1 MIYRIVFIL
10 TFFTVLFGC
19 SDSKQDKR
27 LSHIADIV
35 SESPEEALSFL
46 DSIEYN
52 SLSYANQQLFDLLR
66 IKAEDKAYIKHT
78 SDSIILRVINYYATH
93 DKDKYYTEALY
104 YGGRI
109 YRDMGDSPTALKYFH
124 LALDNFAEREED
136 NNLKARI
143 LSQTGRLLTGIS
155 LYDEAIP
162 YIEESIKICEINKDT
177 VNLVY
182 ELQLLGGTYLRA
194 KKYRLAEHYF
204 NKAIEMS
211 SSLPVSF
218 NAKSRMYLADVKYQT
233 GQLDSAL
240 ALIRNT
246 PDLVK
251 PIARNSALA
260 AASEIY
266 LENEL
271 LDSAYMY
278 AHELLNSPDST
289 NKRTAYQV
297 MTSPKFKKFIPL
309 DTLYQ
314 YISEYRE
321 LLENYHDDNKIQ
333 LAINQQNFYN
343 YQQYVIKQK
352 ETEAYNTT
360 LLKWIFGISSLCLIL
375 GMAVL
380 YYKNK
385 VNKTLVELHLA
396 LENIDIL
403 KENISEVNQNLT
415 TTEYIHKPELVNNVQ
430 ESLTTYDSKDTSF
443 LTTKSERELRDK
455 LRNEL
460 LSLYNS
466 NKAIKLN
473 KDILESEAY
482 KKLQELI
489 KQKQILS
496 YEDPLWDELEYVVI
510 KSSPKFKDN
519 LQLLT
524 QSRLTTIDLHTALL
538 IKCHILPSQMAILL
552 SKSKGAIVS
561 RRETLC
567 FKIFGEKLGTKVID
581 GIIRLL

>member
-1 MIYRIVFIL
+1 MMYRIAIIL
-10 TFFTVLFGC
+10 FSLLLFFSC
-19 SDSKQDKR
+19 SDNKIDER
-27 LSHIADIV
+27 LVHINEIIP
-35 SESPEEALSFL
+35 ESPEEALSHL
-46 DSIEYN
+46 DSINYKD
-52 SLSYANQQLFDLLR
+52 LSEANQYFYDLVK

-78 SDSIILRVINYYATH
+78 SDSIILRVISYYATH
-93 DKDKYYTEALY
+93 DKDKLYTEALY

-109 YRDMGDSPTALKYFH
+109 YRDMGDSPNALKYFH
-124 LALDNFAEREED
+124 LALDNLTERKAD

-162 YIEESIKICEINKDT
+162 YIEESIKICELNKDT
-177 VNLVY
+177 VNIVY

-204 NKAIEMS
+204 NNAIEMS
-211 SSLPVSF
+211 SNLPVSF
-218 NAKSRMYLADVKYQT
+218 NAKAKMYLADVKYQT

-240 ALIRNT
+240 VLIRNT

-271 LDSAYMY
+271 LDSAYIY
-278 AHELLNSPDST
+278 AHELLNSSDST

-297 MTSPKFKKFIPL
+297 MTSPKLKKLIPL

-321 LLENYHDDNKIQ
+321 LLENYHDDNKTQ

-352 ETEAYNTT
+352 EAEAYNST

-375 GMAVL
+375 GMAVF

-396 LENIDIL
+396 LESIDIL
-403 KENISEVNQNLT
+403 NENISQTNINST
-415 TTEYIHKPELVNNVQ
+415 TTEGNIPESVNDAP
-430 ESLTTYDSKDTSF
+430 ESTIKDDSEDTSF
-443 LTTKSERELRDK
+443 LTTKSEKELRDK
-455 LRNEL
+455 LRNKL

-466 NKAIKLN
+466 NKAAKLSE
-473 KDILESEAY
+473 DVIESEAY

-496 YEDPLWDELEYVVI
+496 YEDPFWDELEYVVI
-510 KSSPKFKDN
+510 KSSPQFKEN
-519 LQLLT
+519 LKLLT

-538 IKCHILPSQMAILL
+538 IKCHILPSQMAVLL

-561 RRETLC
+561 RRESLC
-567 FKIFGEKLGTKVID
+567 VKIFGEQKGTKVID

>member
-1 MIYRIVFIL
+1 MMYRIAIIL
-10 TFFTVLFGC
+10 FSLLLFFSC
-19 SDSKQDKR
+19 SDNKIDER
-27 LSHIADIV
+27 LVHLNEIIP
-35 SESPEEALSFL
+35 ESPEEALSHL
-46 DSIEYN
+46 DSINYKD
-52 SLSYANQQLFDLLR
+52 LSEANQYFYDLVK
-66 IKAEDKAYIKHT
+66 IKAEDKAYIKHS
-78 SDSIILRVINYYATH
+78 SDSIILRVISYYATH
-93 DKDKYYTEALY
+93 DKDKLYTEALY

-109 YRDMGDSPTALKYFH
+109 YRDMGDSPNALKYFH
-124 LALDNFAEREED
+124 LALDNLTEREAD
-136 NNLKARI
+136 NNLKARV

-155 LYDEAIP
+155 LFDEAIP
-162 YIEESIKICEINKDT
+162 YIEESLKICELNKDT
-177 VNLVY
+177 VNIVY

-204 NKAIEMS
+204 NNAIEMS
-211 SSLPVSF
+211 SNLPVSF
-218 NAKSRMYLADVKYQT
+218 NAKAKMYLADVKYQT

-240 ALIRNT
+240 VLIRNT

-271 LDSAYMY
+271 LDSAYIY
-278 AHELLNSPDST
+278 AHKLLNSSDST

-297 MTSPKFKKFIPL
+297 MTSPKLKNLIPL

-352 ETEAYNTT
+352 EAEAYNST

-375 GMAVL
+375 GMAVF

-396 LENIDIL
+396 LESIDIL
-403 KENISEVNQNLT
+403 NENISQTNINST
-415 TTEYIHKPELVNNVQ
+415 TTEENIPESVNDAP
-430 ESLTTYDSKDTSF
+430 ESTIKDDSEDTSF
-443 LTTKSERELRDK
+443 LTTKSEKELRDK
-455 LRNEL
+455 LRNKL

-466 NKAIKLN
+466 NKAAKLS
-473 KDILESEAY
+473 DDVIESEAY

-489 KQKQILS
+489 KQKQIIS
-496 YEDPLWDELEYVVI
+496 YEDPFWDELEYVVI
-510 KSSPKFKDN
+510 KSSPQFKEN
-519 LQLLT
+519 LKLLT

-538 IKCHILPSQMAILL
+538 IKCHILPSQMAVLL

-561 RRETLC
+561 RRESLC
-567 FKIFGEKLGTKVID
+567 VKIFGEQKGTKVID

>member
-1 MIYRIVFIL
+1 MMYRIAIIL
-10 TFFTVLFGC
+10 FSLLLFFSC
-19 SDSKQDKR
+19 SDNKIDER
-27 LSHIADIV
+27 LVHINEIIP
-35 SESPEEALSFL
+35 ESPEEALSHL
-46 DSIEYN
+46 DSINYKD
-52 SLSYANQQLFDLLR
+52 LSEANQYFYDLVK

-78 SDSIILRVINYYATH
+78 SDSIILRVISYYATH
-93 DKDKYYTEALY
+93 DKDKLYTEALY

-109 YRDMGDSPTALKYFH
+109 YRDMGDSPNALKYFH
-124 LALDNFAEREED
+124 LALDNLTEREAD

-162 YIEESIKICEINKDT
+162 YIEESIKICELNKDT
-177 VNLVY
+177 VNIVY

-204 NKAIEMS
+204 NNAIEMS
-211 SSLPVSF
+211 SNSPVSF
-218 NAKSRMYLADVKYQT
+218 NAKAKMYLADVKYQT

-240 ALIRNT
+240 VLIRNT

-271 LDSAYMY
+271 LDSAYIY
-278 AHELLNSPDST
+278 AHELLNSSDST

-297 MTSPKFKKFIPL
+297 MTSPKLKKLIPL

-352 ETEAYNTT
+352 EAEAYNST

-375 GMAVL
+375 GMAVF

-396 LENIDIL
+396 LESIDIL
-403 KENISEVNQNLT
+403 NENIYQTNINST
-415 TTEYIHKPELVNNVQ
+415 TTEGNIPESVNDAP
-430 ESLTTYDSKDTSF
+430 ESTIKDDSEDTSF
-443 LTTKSERELRDK
+443 LTTKSEKELRDK
-455 LRNEL
+455 LRNKL

-466 NKAIKLN
+466 NKAAKLSE
-473 KDILESEAY
+473 DVIESEAY

-496 YEDPLWDELEYVVI
+496 YEDPFWDELEYVVI
-510 KSSPKFKDN
+510 KSSPQFKEN
-519 LQLLT
+519 LKLLT

-538 IKCHILPSQMAILL
+538 IKCHILPSQMAVLL

-561 RRETLC
+561 RRESLC
-567 FKIFGEKLGTKVID
+567 VKIFGEQKGTKVID

>member
-1 MIYRIVFIL
+1 MQRISIIL
-10 TFFTVLFGC
+10 TSLLLFFSC
-19 SDSKQDKR
+19 SRNKLDER
-27 LSHIADIV
+27 LVHINEIV
-35 SESPEEALSFL
+35 SESPTEALSHL
-46 DSIEYN
+46 DSISYKD
-52 SLSYANQQLFDLLR
+52 LSEANQYFYDLLT
-66 IKAEDKAYIKHT
+66 IKAEDKAYITHT
-78 SDSIILRVINYYATH
+78 SDSIILRVISYYATH
-93 DKDKYYTEALY
+93 DKDKFYPEALY

-124 LALDNFAEREED
+124 LALDNLSEKKEN
-136 NNLKARI
+136 NNLRARI

-162 YIEESIKICEINKDT
+162 HIEKSIKICELNKDT
-177 VNLVY
+177 ANLVY

-204 NKAIEMS
+204 NKAMEMS
-211 SSLPVSF
+211 SNLPVSF
-218 NAKSRMYLADVKYQT
+218 KAKSKMYLADVKYQV

-240 ALIRNT
+240 ILIRNT

-260 AASEIY
+260 IASEIY
-266 LENEL
+266 LEKEL

-278 AHELLNSPDST
+278 AHELLNSSDST

-297 MTSPKFKKFIPL
+297 MTSPKLKKLIPL

-314 YISEYRE
+314 YISEYRD
-321 LLENYHDDNKIQ
+321 LLENYHDGNKIQ

-343 YQQYVIKQK
+343 YQQYVNKQK
-352 ETEAYNTT
+352 EAEASNST
-360 LLKWIFGISSLCLIL
+360 LLKWIFGTSSLCLIL
-375 GMAVL
+375 GIAVL

-396 LENIDIL
+396 LESIDIL
-403 KENISEVNQNLT
+403 NENISQTNINST
-415 TTEYIHKPELVNNVQ
+415 TTEVNILESVNDTPE
-430 ESLTTYDSKDTSF
+430 STIKDDSEDTSF

-455 LRNEL
+455 LRNKL

-466 NKAIKLN
+466 NKTAMISE
-473 KDILESEAY
+473 DIIESEAY
-482 KKLQELI
+482 KKLQKLI

-496 YEDPLWDELEYVVI
+496 YEDPFWDELEYVVI
-510 KSSPKFKDN
+510 KSSPQFKEN
-519 LQLLT
+519 LKLLT

-538 IKCHILPSQMAILL
+538 IKCHILPSQMAVLL

-561 RRETLC
+561 RRESLC
-567 FKIFGEKLGTKVID
+567 VKIFGEQKGTKVID

>member
-1 MIYRIVFIL
+1 MYRIAIIL
-10 TFFTVLFGC
+10 FSLLLFFSC
-19 SDSKQDKR
+19 SDNKIDER
-27 LSHIADIV
+27 LVHINEIIP
-35 SESPEEALSFL
+35 ESPEEALSHL
-46 DSIEYN
+46 DSINYKD
-52 SLSYANQQLFDLLR
+52 LSEANQYFYDLVK

-78 SDSIILRVINYYATH
+78 SDSIILRVISYYATH
-93 DKDKYYTEALY
+93 DKDKLYTEALY

-109 YRDMGDSPTALKYFH
+109 YRDMGDSPNALKYFH
-124 LALDNFAEREED
+124 LALDNLTEREAD

-143 LSQTGRLLTGIS
+143 LSQTGRFLTGIS

-162 YIEESIKICEINKDT
+162 YIEESIKICELNKDT
-177 VNLVY
+177 VNIVY

-204 NKAIEMS
+204 NNAIEMS
-211 SSLPVSF
+211 SNLPVSF
-218 NAKSRMYLADVKYQT
+218 NAKAKMYLADVKYQT

-240 ALIRNT
+240 VLIRNT

-271 LDSAYMY
+271 LDSAYIY
-278 AHELLNSPDST
+278 AHELLNSSDST

-297 MTSPKFKKFIPL
+297 MTSPKLKKLIPL

-352 ETEAYNTT
+352 EAEAYNST

-375 GMAVL
+375 GMAVF

-396 LENIDIL
+396 LESIDIL
-403 KENISEVNQNLT
+403 NENIYQTNINST
-415 TTEYIHKPELVNNVQ
+415 TTEGNIPESVNDAP
-430 ESLTTYDSKDTSF
+430 ESTIKDDSEDTSF
-443 LTTKSERELRDK
+443 LTTKSEKELRDK
-455 LRNEL
+455 LRNKL

-466 NKAIKLN
+466 NKAAKLSE
-473 KDILESEAY
+473 DVIESEAY

-496 YEDPLWDELEYVVI
+496 YEDPFWDELEYVVI
-510 KSSPKFKDN
+510 KSSPQFKEN
-519 LQLLT
+519 LKLLT

-538 IKCHILPSQMAILL
+538 IKCHILPSQMAVLL

-561 RRETLC
+561 RRESLC
-567 FKIFGEKLGTKVID
+567 VKIFGEQKGTKVID

>member
-1 MIYRIVFIL
+1 MMQRISIIL
-10 TFFTVLFGC
+10 TSLLLFFSC
-19 SDSKQDKR
+19 SRNKLDER
-27 LSHIADIV
+27 LVHINEIV
-35 SESPEEALSFL
+35 SESPTEALSHL
-46 DSIEYN
+46 DSISYKD
-52 SLSYANQQLFDLLR
+52 LSEANQYFYDLVK

-78 SDSIILRVINYYATH
+78 SDSIILRVISYYATH
-93 DKDKYYTEALY
+93 DKDKLYTEALY

-109 YRDMGDSPTALKYFH
+109 YRDMGDSPNALKYFH
-124 LALDNFAEREED
+124 LALDNLTEREAD

-162 YIEESIKICEINKDT
+162 YIEESIKICELNKDT
-177 VNLVY
+177 VNIVY

-204 NKAIEMS
+204 NNAIEMS
-211 SSLPVSF
+211 SNLPVSF
-218 NAKSRMYLADVKYQT
+218 NAKAKMYLADVKYQT

-240 ALIRNT
+240 VLIRNT

-271 LDSAYMY
+271 LDSAYIY
-278 AHELLNSPDST
+278 AHELLNSSDST

-297 MTSPKFKKFIPL
+297 MTSPKLKKLIPL

-352 ETEAYNTT
+352 EAEAYNST

-375 GMAVL
+375 GMAVF

-396 LENIDIL
+396 LESIDIL
-403 KENISEVNQNLT
+403 NENIYQTNINST
-415 TTEYIHKPELVNNVQ
+415 TTEGNIPESVNDAP
-430 ESLTTYDSKDTSF
+430 ESTIKDDSEDTSF
-443 LTTKSERELRDK
+443 LTTKSEKELRDK
-455 LRNEL
+455 LRNKL

-466 NKAIKLN
+466 NKAAKLSE
-473 KDILESEAY
+473 DVIESEAY

-496 YEDPLWDELEYVVI
+496 YEDPFWDELEYVVI
-510 KSSPKFKDN
+510 KSSPQFKEN
-519 LQLLT
+519 LKLLT

-538 IKCHILPSQMAILL
+538 IKCHILPSQMAVLL

-561 RRETLC
+561 RRESLC
-567 FKIFGEKLGTKVID
+567 VKIFGEQKGTKVID

>member
-1 MIYRIVFIL
+1 MMYRIAIIL
-10 TFFTVLFGC
+10 FSLLLFFSC
-19 SDSKQDKR
+19 SDNKIDER
-27 LSHIADIV
+27 LVHLNEIIP
-35 SESPEEALSFL
+35 ESPEEALSHL
-46 DSIEYN
+46 DSINYKD
-52 SLSYANQQLFDLLR
+52 LSEANQYFYDLVK
-66 IKAEDKAYIKHT
+66 IKAEDKAYIKHS
-78 SDSIILRVINYYATH
+78 SDSIILRVISYYATH
-93 DKDKYYTEALY
+93 DKDKLYTEALY

-109 YRDMGDSPTALKYFH
+109 YRDMGDSPNALRYFH
-124 LALDNFAEREED
+124 LALDNLTEREAD
-136 NNLKARI
+136 NNLKARV

-155 LYDEAIP
+155 LFDEAIP
-162 YIEESIKICEINKDT
+162 YIEESLKICELNKDT
-177 VNLVY
+177 VNIVY

-204 NKAIEMS
+204 NNAIEMS
-211 SSLPVSF
+211 SNLPVSF
-218 NAKSRMYLADVKYQT
+218 NAKAKMYLADVKYQT

-240 ALIRNT
+240 VLIRNT

-271 LDSAYMY
+271 LDSAYIY
-278 AHELLNSPDST
+278 ARELLNSSDST

-297 MTSPKFKKFIPL
+297 MTSPKLKKLIPL

-352 ETEAYNTT
+352 EAEAYNAS

-375 GMAVL
+375 GMAVF

-396 LENIDIL
+396 LESIDIL
-403 KENISEVNQNLT
+403 NENISQTNINST
-415 TTEYIHKPELVNNVQ
+415 TTEGNIPESVNDAP
-430 ESLTTYDSKDTSF
+430 ESTIKDDSEDTSF
-443 LTTKSERELRDK
+443 LTTKSEKELRDK
-455 LRNEL
+455 LRNKL

-466 NKAIKLN
+466 NKAAKLSE
-473 KDILESEAY
+473 DIIESEAY

-496 YEDPLWDELEYVVI
+496 YEDPFWDELEYVVI
-510 KSSPKFKDN
+510 KSSPQFKEN
-519 LQLLT
+519 LKLLT

-538 IKCHILPSQMAILL
+538 IKCHILPSQMAVLL
-552 SKSKGAIVS
+552 SRSKGAIVS
-561 RRETLC
+561 RRESLC
-567 FKIFGEKLGTKVID
+567 VKIFGEQKGTKVID

>member
-1 MIYRIVFIL
+1 MMYRIAIIL
-10 TFFTVLFGC
+10 FSLLLFFSC
-19 SDSKQDKR
+19 SDNKIDER
-27 LSHIADIV
+27 LVHINEIIP
-35 SESPEEALSFL
+35 ESPEEALSHL
-46 DSIEYN
+46 DSINYKD
-52 SLSYANQQLFDLLR
+52 LSEANQYFYDLVK

-78 SDSIILRVINYYATH
+78 SDSIILRVISYYATH
-93 DKDKYYTEALY
+93 DKDKLYTEALY

-109 YRDMGDSPTALKYFH
+109 YRDMGDSPNALKYFH
-124 LALDNFAEREED
+124 LALDNLTERKAD

-162 YIEESIKICEINKDT
+162 YIEESIKICELNKDT
-177 VNLVY
+177 VNIVY

-204 NKAIEMS
+204 NNAIEMS
-211 SSLPVSF
+211 SNLPVSF
-218 NAKSRMYLADVKYQT
+218 NAKAKMYLADVKYQT

-240 ALIRNT
+240 VLIRNT

-271 LDSAYMY
+271 LDSAYIY
-278 AHELLNSPDST
+278 AHELLNSSDST

-297 MTSPKFKKFIPL
+297 MTSPKLKKLIPL

-352 ETEAYNTT
+352 EAEAYNST

-375 GMAVL
+375 GMAVF

-396 LENIDIL
+396 LESIDIL
-403 KENISEVNQNLT
+403 NENISQTNINST
-415 TTEYIHKPELVNNVQ
+415 TTEGNIPESVNDAP
-430 ESLTTYDSKDTSF
+430 ESTIKDDSEDTSF
-443 LTTKSERELRDK
+443 LTTKSEKELRDK
-455 LRNEL
+455 LRNKL

-466 NKAIKLN
+466 NKAAKLSE
-473 KDILESEAY
+473 DVIESEAY

-496 YEDPLWDELEYVVI
+496 YEDPFWDELEYVVI
-510 KSSPKFKDN
+510 KSSPQFKEN
-519 LQLLT
+519 LKLLT

-538 IKCHILPSQMAILL
+538 IKCHILPSQMAVLL

-561 RRETLC
+561 RRESLC
-567 FKIFGEKLGTKVID
+567 VKIFGEQKGTKVID

>member
-1 MIYRIVFIL
+1 MMYRIAIIL
-10 TFFTVLFGC
+10 FSLLLFFSC
-19 SDSKQDKR
+19 SDNKIDER
-27 LSHIADIV
+27 LVHINEIIP
-35 SESPEEALSFL
+35 ESPEEALSHL
-46 DSIEYN
+46 DSINYKD
-52 SLSYANQQLFDLLR
+52 LSEANQYFYDLVK

-78 SDSIILRVINYYATH
+78 SDSIILRVISYYATH
-93 DKDKYYTEALY
+93 DKDKLYTEALY

-109 YRDMGDSPTALKYFH
+109 YRDMGDSPNALKYFH
-124 LALDNFAEREED
+124 LALDNLTEREAD

-143 LSQTGRLLTGIS
+143 LSQTGRFLTGIS

-162 YIEESIKICEINKDT
+162 YIEESIKICELNKDT
-177 VNLVY
+177 VNIVY

-204 NKAIEMS
+204 NNAIEMS
-211 SSLPVSF
+211 SNLPVSF
-218 NAKSRMYLADVKYQT
+218 NAKAKMYLADVKYQT

-240 ALIRNT
+240 VLIRNT

-271 LDSAYMY
+271 LDSAYIY
-278 AHELLNSPDST
+278 AHELLNSSDST

-297 MTSPKFKKFIPL
+297 MTSPKLKKLIPL

-352 ETEAYNTT
+352 EAEAYNST

-375 GMAVL
+375 GMAVF

-396 LENIDIL
+396 LESIDIL
-403 KENISEVNQNLT
+403 NENIYQTNINST
-415 TTEYIHKPELVNNVQ
+415 TTEGNIPESVNDAP
-430 ESLTTYDSKDTSF
+430 ESTIKDDSEDTSF
-443 LTTKSERELRDK
+443 LTTKSEKELRDK
-455 LRNEL
+455 LRNKL

-466 NKAIKLN
+466 NKAAKLSE
-473 KDILESEAY
+473 DVIESEAY

-496 YEDPLWDELEYVVI
+496 YEDPFWDELEYVVI
-510 KSSPKFKDN
+510 KSSPQFKEN
-519 LQLLT
+519 LKLLT

-538 IKCHILPSQMAILL
+538 IKCHILPSQMAVLL

-561 RRETLC
+561 RRESLC
-567 FKIFGEKLGTKVID
+567 VKIFGEQKGTKVID

>member
-1 MIYRIVFIL
+1 MQRISIIL
-10 TFFTVLFGC
+10 TSLLLFFSC
-19 SDSKQDKR
+19 SRNKLDER
-27 LSHIADIV
+27 LVHINEIV
-35 SESPEEALSFL
+35 SESPTEALSHL
-46 DSIEYN
+46 DSISYKD
-52 SLSYANQQLFDLLR
+52 LSEANQYFYDLLT
-66 IKAEDKAYIKHT
+66 IKAEDKAYITHT
-78 SDSIILRVINYYATH
+78 SDSIILRVISYYATH
-93 DKDKYYTEALY
+93 DKDKFYPEALY

-124 LALDNFAEREED
+124 LALDNLSEKKEN
-136 NNLKARI
+136 NNLRARI

-162 YIEESIKICEINKDT
+162 HIEKSIKICELNKDT
-177 VNLVY
+177 ANLVY

-204 NKAIEMS
+204 NKAMEMS
-211 SSLPVSF
+211 SNLPVSF
-218 NAKSRMYLADVKYQT
+218 KAKSKMYLADVKYQV

-240 ALIRNT
+240 ILIRNT

-260 AASEIY
+260 IASEIY
-266 LENEL
+266 LEKEL

-278 AHELLNSPDST
+278 AHELLNSSDST

-297 MTSPKFKKFIPL
+297 MTSPKLKKLIPL

-314 YISEYRE
+314 YISEYRD
-321 LLENYHDDNKIQ
+321 LLENYHDGNKIQ

-343 YQQYVIKQK
+343 YQQYVNKQK
-352 ETEAYNTT
+352 EAEASNST
-360 LLKWIFGISSLCLIL
+360 LLKWIFGTSSLCLIL
-375 GMAVL
+375 GIAVL

-396 LENIDIL
+396 LESIDIL
-403 KENISEVNQNLT
+403 NENISQTNINST
-415 TTEYIHKPELVNNVQ
+415 TTEVNILESVNDTPE
-430 ESLTTYDSKDTSF
+430 STIKDDSEDTSF
-443 LTTKSERELRDK
+443 LTTKSEKELRDK
-455 LRNEL
+455 LRNKL

-466 NKAIKLN
+466 NKTAMISE
-473 KDILESEAY
+473 DIIESEAY
-482 KKLQELI
+482 KKLQKLI

-496 YEDPLWDELEYVVI
+496 YEDPFWDELEYVVI
-510 KSSPKFKDN
+510 KSSPQFKEN
-519 LQLLT
+519 LKLLT

-538 IKCHILPSQMAILL
+538 IKCHILPSQMAVLL

-561 RRETLC
+561 RRESLC
-567 FKIFGEKLGTKVID
+567 VKIFGEQKGTKVID

>member
-1 MIYRIVFIL
+1 MMYRIAIIL
-10 TFFTVLFGC
+10 FSLLLFFSC
-19 SDSKQDKR
+19 SDNKIDER
-27 LSHIADIV
+27 LVHINEIIP
-35 SESPEEALSFL
+35 ESPEEALSHL
-46 DSIEYN
+46 DSINYKD
-52 SLSYANQQLFDLLR
+52 LSEANQYFYDLVK

-78 SDSIILRVINYYATH
+78 SDSIILRVISYYATH
-93 DKDKYYTEALY
+93 DKDKLYTEALY

-109 YRDMGDSPTALKYFH
+109 YRDMGDSPNALKYFH
-124 LALDNFAEREED
+124 LALDNLTEREAD

-162 YIEESIKICEINKDT
+162 YIEESIKICELNKDT
-177 VNLVY
+177 VNIVY

-204 NKAIEMS
+204 NNAIEMS
-211 SSLPVSF
+211 SNLPVSF
-218 NAKSRMYLADVKYQT
+218 NAKAKMYLADVKYQT

-240 ALIRNT
+240 VLIRNT

-271 LDSAYMY
+271 LDSAYIY
-278 AHELLNSPDST
+278 AHELLNSSDST

-297 MTSPKFKKFIPL
+297 MTSPKLKKLIPL

-352 ETEAYNTT
+352 EAEAYNST

-375 GMAVL
+375 GMAVF

-385 VNKTLVELHLA
+385 VNKTLVEIHLA
-396 LENIDIL
+396 LESIDIL
-403 KENISEVNQNLT
+403 NENIYQTNINST
-415 TTEYIHKPELVNNVQ
+415 TTEGNIPESVNDAP
-430 ESLTTYDSKDTSF
+430 ESTIKDDSEDTSF
-443 LTTKSERELRDK
+443 LTTKSEKELRDK
-455 LRNEL
+455 LRNKL

-466 NKAIKLN
+466 NKAAKLSE
-473 KDILESEAY
+473 DVIESEAY

-496 YEDPLWDELEYVVI
+496 YEDPFWDELEYVVI
-510 KSSPKFKDN
+510 KSSPQFKEN
-519 LQLLT
+519 LKLLT

-538 IKCHILPSQMAILL
+538 IKCHILPSQMAVLL

-561 RRETLC
+561 RRESLC
-567 FKIFGEKLGTKVID
+567 VKIFGEQKGTKVID

>member
-1 MIYRIVFIL
+1 MYRIAIIL
-10 TFFTVLFGC
+10 FSLLLFFSC
-19 SDSKQDKR
+19 SDNKIDER
-27 LSHIADIV
+27 LVHLNEIIP
-35 SESPEEALSFL
+35 ESPTEALLHL
-46 DSIEYN
+46 DSVNYQG
-52 SLSYANQQLFDLLR
+52 LSVANKYFYDLVR
-66 IKAEDKAYIKHT
+66 IKAEDKAYINHT
-78 SDSIILRVINYYATH
+78 SDSIILRVISYYATH
-93 DKDKYYTEALY
+93 DKDKFYPEALY

-124 LALDNFAEREED
+124 LALDNLPEKKEN
-136 NNLKARI
+136 NNLRARI

-162 YIEESIKICEINKDT
+162 YIEKSLKICELNRDT
-177 VNLVY
+177 VNIVY

-211 SSLPVSF
+211 SNLPISF
-218 NAKSRMYLADVKYQT
+218 KAKSKMYLADVKYQV

-240 ALIRNT
+240 TLIRNT

-260 AASEIY
+260 TASEIY
-266 LENEL
+266 LEKEL

-278 AHELLNSPDST
+278 AHELLNSQDPTHKES
-289 NKRTAYQV
+289 AYQILI
-297 MTSPKFKKFIPL
+297 SPKLQNFIPL

-314 YISEYRE
+314 YISDYRE
-321 LLENYHDDNKIQ
+321 LLENYYDQNNIQ

-352 ETEAYNTT
+352 EDEDYKDT
-360 LLKWIFGISSLCLIL
+360 LLKWIFGVSSLCLIL
-375 GMAVL
+375 GFAVF

-396 LENIDIL
+396 LESIDIL
-403 KENISEVNQNLT
+403 NENISQTNINSTTPEGNIPESVNDA
-415 TTEYIHKPELVNNVQ
+415 PE
-430 ESLTTYDSKDTSF
+430 STIKDDSEDTSF
-443 LTTKSERELRDK
+443 LTTKSEKELRDK
-455 LRNEL
+455 LRNKL
-460 LSLYNS
+460 LSLYSS
-466 NKAIKLN
+466 NKAAKLSE
-473 KDILESEAY
+473 DIIESEAY

-496 YEDPLWDELEYVVI
+496 YEDPFWDELEYVVI
-510 KSSPKFKDN
+510 KSSPQFKEN
-519 LQLLT
+519 LKLLT

-538 IKCHILPSQMAILL
+538 IKCHILPSQMAVLL
-552 SKSKGAIVS
+552 SRSKGAIVS
-561 RRETLC
+561 RRESLC
-567 FKIFGEKLGTKVID
+567 VKIFGEQKGTKVID

>member
-10 TFFTVLFGC
+10 TLFSVLFGC

-35 SESPEEALSFL
+35 SESPKEALSFL
-46 DSIEYN
+46 NSIEYS
-52 SLSYANQQLFDLLR
+52 SLSYANQQLYDLLR

-93 DKDKYYTEALY
+93 DKDKLYTEALY
-104 YGGRI
+104 YGGRT
-109 YRDMGDSPTALKYFH
+109 YRDIGDSPNALKYFH
-124 LALDNFAEREED
+124 LALDNLTEREED

-162 YIEESIKICEINKDT
+162 YIEESIKICELNKDT
-177 VNLVY
+177 VNIVY

-246 PDLVK
+246 SDLVK

-260 AASEIY
+260 TASEIY

-415 TTEYIHKPELVNNVQ
+415 TTEYIVNNVQ

>member
-1 MIYRIVFIL
+1 MMYRIATIIFSL
-10 TFFTVLFGC
+10 LLFFSC
-19 SDSKQDKR
+19 SDNKIDER
-27 LSHIADIV
+27 LVHINEIIP
-35 SESPEEALSFL
+35 ESAEEALSHL
-46 DSIEYN
+46 DSINYKD
-52 SLSYANQQLFDLLR
+52 LSETNQYFYDLVK
-66 IKAEDKAYIKHT
+66 IKAEDKAYIKHS
-78 SDSIILRVINYYATH
+78 SDSIILRVISYYATH
-93 DKDKYYTEALY
+93 DKDKLYTEALY

-109 YRDMGDSPTALKYFH
+109 YRDIGDSPNALKYFH
-124 LALDNFAEREED
+124 LALDNLTEREAD

-162 YIEESIKICEINKDT
+162 YIEESIKICELNKDT
-177 VNLVY
+177 VNIVY

-204 NKAIEMS
+204 NDAIEMS
-211 SSLPVSF
+211 SNLPVSF
-218 NAKSRMYLADVKYQT
+218 NAKAKMYLADVKYQI

-240 ALIRNT
+240 VLIRNT

-271 LDSAYMY
+271 LDSAYIY
-278 AHELLNSPDST
+278 AHELLNSSDST

-297 MTSPKFKKFIPL
+297 MTSPKLRKFISL

-321 LLENYHDDNKIQ
+321 LLENYHDDNQIQ
-333 LAINQQNFYN
+333 LAINQQNLYN

-352 ETEAYNTT
+352 EAEAYNST

-375 GMAVL
+375 GITVF

-396 LENIDIL
+396 LESIDTIN
-403 KENISEVNQNLT
+403 KNISQTNITSTTIEGKISESVNDA
-415 TTEYIHKPELVNNVQ
+415 PE
-430 ESLTTYDSKDTSF
+430 STIKDDSEDTSF
-443 LTTKSERELRDK
+443 LTNKSEKELRDK
-455 LRNEL
+455 LRNKL

-466 NKAIKLN
+466 NKAAKLSE
-473 KDILESEAY
+473 DIIESEAY

-496 YEDPLWDELEYVVI
+496 YEDSFWDELEYVVI
-510 KSSPKFKDN
+510 KSSPQLKEN
-519 LQLLT
+519 LKLLT

-538 IKCHILPSQMAILL
+538 IKCHILPSQMAVLL

-561 RRETLC
+561 RRESLC
-567 FKIFGEKLGTKVID
+567 VKIFGEQKGTKVID

>member
-1 MIYRIVFIL
+1 MMYRIAIIL
-10 TFFTVLFGC
+10 FSLLLFFSC
-19 SDSKQDKR
+19 SDNKIDER
-27 LSHIADIV
+27 LVHINEIIP
-35 SESPEEALSFL
+35 ESPEEALSHL
-46 DSIEYN
+46 DSINYKD
-52 SLSYANQQLFDLLR
+52 LSEANQYFYDLVK

-78 SDSIILRVINYYATH
+78 SDSIILRVISYYATH
-93 DKDKYYTEALY
+93 DKDKLYTEALY

-109 YRDMGDSPTALKYFH
+109 YRDMGDSPNALKYFH
-124 LALDNFAEREED
+124 LALDNLTEREAD

-162 YIEESIKICEINKDT
+162 YIEESIKICELNKDT
-177 VNLVY
+177 VNIVY
-182 ELQLLGGTYLRA
+182 ELQLLGGTYFRA

-204 NKAIEMS
+204 NNAIEMS
-211 SSLPVSF
+211 SNLPVSF
-218 NAKSRMYLADVKYQT
+218 NAKAKMYLADVKYQT

-240 ALIRNT
+240 VLIRNT

-271 LDSAYMY
+271 LDSAYIY
-278 AHELLNSPDST
+278 AHELLNSSDST

-297 MTSPKFKKFIPL
+297 MTSPKLKKLIPL

-352 ETEAYNTT
+352 EAEAYNST

-375 GMAVL
+375 GMAVF

-396 LENIDIL
+396 LESIDIL
-403 KENISEVNQNLT
+403 NENIYQTNINST
-415 TTEYIHKPELVNNVQ
+415 TTEGNIPESVNDAP
-430 ESLTTYDSKDTSF
+430 ESTIKDDSEDTSF
-443 LTTKSERELRDK
+443 LTTKSEKELRDK
-455 LRNEL
+455 LRNKL

-466 NKAIKLN
+466 NKAAKLSE
-473 KDILESEAY
+473 DVIESEAY

-496 YEDPLWDELEYVVI
+496 YEDPFWDELEYVVI
-510 KSSPKFKDN
+510 KSSPQFKEN
-519 LQLLT
+519 LKLLT

-538 IKCHILPSQMAILL
+538 IKCHILPSQMAVLL

-561 RRETLC
+561 RRESLC
-567 FKIFGEKLGTKVID
+567 VKIFGEQKGTKVID

>member
-1 MIYRIVFIL
+1 MMYRIAIIL
-10 TFFTVLFGC
+10 FSLLLFFSC
-19 SDSKQDKR
+19 SDNKIDER
-27 LSHIADIV
+27 LVHLNEIIP
-35 SESPEEALSFL
+35 ESPEEALSHL
-46 DSIEYN
+46 DSINYKD
-52 SLSYANQQLFDLLR
+52 LSEANQYFYDLVK
-66 IKAEDKAYIKHT
+66 IKAEDKAYIKHS
-78 SDSIILRVINYYATH
+78 SDSIILRVISYYATH
-93 DKDKYYTEALY
+93 DKDKLYTEALY

-109 YRDMGDSPTALKYFH
+109 YRDMGDSPNALKYFH
-124 LALDNFAEREED
+124 LALDNLTEREAD
-136 NNLKARI
+136 NNLKARV

-155 LYDEAIP
+155 LFDEAIP
-162 YIEESIKICEINKDT
+162 YIEESLKICELNKDT
-177 VNLVY
+177 VNIVY

-204 NKAIEMS
+204 NNAIEMS
-211 SSLPVSF
+211 SNLPVSF
-218 NAKSRMYLADVKYQT
+218 NAKAKMYLADVKYQT

-240 ALIRNT
+240 VLIRNT

-271 LDSAYMY
+271 LDSAYIY
-278 AHELLNSPDST
+278 AHKLLNSSDST

-297 MTSPKFKKFIPL
+297 MTSPKLKNLIPL

-352 ETEAYNTT
+352 EAEAYNST

-375 GMAVL
+375 GMAVF

-396 LENIDIL
+396 LESIDIL
-403 KENISEVNQNLT
+403 NENISQTNINST
-415 TTEYIHKPELVNNVQ
+415 TTEENIPESVNDAL
-430 ESLTTYDSKDTSF
+430 ESTIKDDSEDTSF
-443 LTTKSERELRDK
+443 LTTKSEKELRDK
-455 LRNEL
+455 LRNKL

-466 NKAIKLN
+466 NKAAKLS
-473 KDILESEAY
+473 DDVIESEAY

-496 YEDPLWDELEYVVI
+496 YEDPFWDELEYVVI
-510 KSSPKFKDN
+510 KSSPQFKEN
-519 LQLLT
+519 LKLLT

-538 IKCHILPSQMAILL
+538 IKCHILPSQMAVLL

-561 RRETLC
+561 RRESLC
-567 FKIFGEKLGTKVID
+567 VKIFGEKKGTKVID

>member
-1 MIYRIVFIL
+1 MYRIAIIL
-10 TFFTVLFGC
+10 FSLLLFFSC
-19 SDSKQDKR
+19 SDNKIDER
-27 LSHIADIV
+27 LVHINEIIP
-35 SESPEEALSFL
+35 ESPEEALSHL
-46 DSIEYN
+46 DSINYKD
-52 SLSYANQQLFDLLR
+52 LSEANQYFYDLVK

-78 SDSIILRVINYYATH
+78 SDSIILRVISYYATH
-93 DKDKYYTEALY
+93 DKDKLYTEALY

-109 YRDMGDSPTALKYFH
+109 YRDMGDSPNALKYFH
-124 LALDNFAEREED
+124 LALDNLTERKAD

-162 YIEESIKICEINKDT
+162 YIEESIKICELNKDT
-177 VNLVY
+177 VNIVY

-204 NKAIEMS
+204 NNAIEMS
-211 SSLPVSF
+211 SNLPVSF
-218 NAKSRMYLADVKYQT
+218 NAKAKMYLADVKYQT

-240 ALIRNT
+240 VLIRNT

-278 AHELLNSPDST
+278 AHELLNSSDST

-297 MTSPKFKKFIPL
+297 MTSPKLKKLIPL

-352 ETEAYNTT
+352 EAEAYNST

-375 GMAVL
+375 GMAVF

-396 LENIDIL
+396 LESIDIL
-403 KENISEVNQNLT
+403 NENISQTNINST
-415 TTEYIHKPELVNNVQ
+415 TTEGNIPESVNDAP
-430 ESLTTYDSKDTSF
+430 ESTIKDDSEDTSF
-443 LTTKSERELRDK
+443 LTTKSEKELRDK
-455 LRNEL
+455 LRNKL

-466 NKAIKLN
+466 NKAAKLSE
-473 KDILESEAY
+473 DVIESEAY

-496 YEDPLWDELEYVVI
+496 YEDPFWDELEYVVI
-510 KSSPKFKDN
+510 KSSPQFKEN
-519 LQLLT
+519 LKLLT

-538 IKCHILPSQMAILL
+538 IKCHILPSQMAVLL

-561 RRETLC
+561 RRESLC
-567 FKIFGEKLGTKVID
+567 VKIFGEQKGTKVID

>member
-1 MIYRIVFIL
+1 MYRIAIIL
-10 TFFTVLFGC
+10 FSLLLFFSC
-19 SDSKQDKR
+19 SDNKIDER
-27 LSHIADIV
+27 LVHINEIIP
-35 SESPEEALSFL
+35 ESPEEALSHL
-46 DSIEYN
+46 DSINYKD
-52 SLSYANQQLFDLLR
+52 LSEANQYFYDLVK

-78 SDSIILRVINYYATH
+78 SDSIILRVISYYATH
-93 DKDKYYTEALY
+93 DKDKLYTEALY

-109 YRDMGDSPTALKYFH
+109 YRDMGDSPNALKYFH
-124 LALDNFAEREED
+124 LALDNLTERKAD

-162 YIEESIKICEINKDT
+162 YIEESIKICELNKDT
-177 VNLVY
+177 VNIVY

-204 NKAIEMS
+204 NNAIEMS
-211 SSLPVSF
+211 SNLPVSF
-218 NAKSRMYLADVKYQT
+218 NAKAKMYLADVKYQT

-240 ALIRNT
+240 VLIRNT

-278 AHELLNSPDST
+278 AHELLNSSDST

-297 MTSPKFKKFIPL
+297 MTSPKLKKLIPL

-352 ETEAYNTT
+352 EAEAYNST

-375 GMAVL
+375 GMAVF

-396 LENIDIL
+396 LESIDIL
-403 KENISEVNQNLT
+403 NENISQTNINST
-415 TTEYIHKPELVNNVQ
+415 TTEGNIPESVNDAP
-430 ESLTTYDSKDTSF
+430 ESTIKDDSEDTSF
-443 LTTKSERELRDK
+443 LTTKSEKELRDK
-455 LRNEL
+455 LRNKL

-466 NKAIKLN
+466 YKAAKLSE
-473 KDILESEAY
+473 DVIESEAY

-496 YEDPLWDELEYVVI
+496 YEDPFWDELEYVVI
-510 KSSPKFKDN
+510 KSSPQFKEN
-519 LQLLT
+519 LKLLT

-538 IKCHILPSQMAILL
+538 IKCHILPSQMAVLL

-561 RRETLC
+561 RRESLC
-567 FKIFGEKLGTKVID
+567 VKIFGEQKGTKVID

>member
-1 MIYRIVFIL
+1 MYRIAIIL
-10 TFFTVLFGC
+10 FSLLLFFSC
-19 SDSKQDKR
+19 SDNKIDER
-27 LSHIADIV
+27 LVHINEIIP
-35 SESPEEALSFL
+35 ESPEEALSHL
-46 DSIEYN
+46 DSINYKD
-52 SLSYANQQLFDLLR
+52 LSEANQYFYDLVK

-78 SDSIILRVINYYATH
+78 SDSIILRVISYYATH
-93 DKDKYYTEALY
+93 DKDKLYTEALY

-109 YRDMGDSPTALKYFH
+109 YRDMGDSPNALKYFH
-124 LALDNFAEREED
+124 LALDNLTEREAD

-162 YIEESIKICEINKDT
+162 YIEESIKICELNKDT
-177 VNLVY
+177 VNIVY

-204 NKAIEMS
+204 NNAIEMS
-211 SSLPVSF
+211 SNLPVSF
-218 NAKSRMYLADVKYQT
+218 NAKAKMYLADVKYQT

-240 ALIRNT
+240 VLIRNT

-271 LDSAYMY
+271 LDSAYIY
-278 AHELLNSPDST
+278 AHELLNSSDST

-297 MTSPKFKKFIPL
+297 MTSPKLKKLIPL

-352 ETEAYNTT
+352 EAEAYNST

-375 GMAVL
+375 GMAVF

-396 LENIDIL
+396 LESIDIL
-403 KENISEVNQNLT
+403 NENIYQTNINST
-415 TTEYIHKPELVNNVQ
+415 TTEGNIPESVNDAP
-430 ESLTTYDSKDTSF
+430 ESTIKDDSEDTSF
-443 LTTKSERELRDK
+443 LTTKSEKELRDK
-455 LRNEL
+455 LRNKL

-466 NKAIKLN
+466 NKAAKLSE
-473 KDILESEAY
+473 DVIESEAY

-496 YEDPLWDELEYVVI
+496 YEDPFWDELEYVVI
-510 KSSPKFKDN
+510 KSSPQFKEN
-519 LQLLT
+519 LKLLT

-538 IKCHILPSQMAILL
+538 IKCHILPSQMAVLL

-561 RRETLC
+561 RRESLC
-567 FKIFGEKLGTKVID
+567 VKIFGEQKGTKVID

>member
-10 TFFTVLFGC
+10 TFFAVLFGC

-93 DKDKYYTEALY
+93 DKDKLYTEALY

-109 YRDMGDSPTALKYFH
+109 YRDMGDSPNALKYFH
-124 LALDNFAEREED
+124 LALDNLTEREAD

-162 YIEESIKICEINKDT
+162 YIEESIKICELNKDT
-177 VNLVY
+177 VNIVY

-204 NKAIEMS
+204 NNAIEMS
-211 SSLPVSF
+211 SNLPVSF
-218 NAKSRMYLADVKYQT
+218 NAKAKMYLADVKYQT

-240 ALIRNT
+240 VLIRNT
-246 PDLVK
+246 PNLVK

-271 LDSAYMY
+271 LDSAYIY
-278 AHELLNSPDST
+278 AHELLNSSDST

-297 MTSPKFKKFIPL
+297 MTSPKLKKLIPL

-352 ETEAYNTT
+352 EAEAYNST

-375 GMAVL
+375 GMAVF

-396 LENIDIL
+396 LESIDIL
-403 KENISEVNQNLT
+403 NENISQTNINST
-415 TTEYIHKPELVNNVQ
+415 TTEGNIPESVNDAP
-430 ESLTTYDSKDTSF
+430 ESTIKDDSEDTSF
-443 LTTKSERELRDK
+443 LTTKSEKELRDK
-455 LRNEL
+455 LRNKL

-466 NKAIKLN
+466 NKAAKLSE
-473 KDILESEAY
+473 DVIESEAY

-496 YEDPLWDELEYVVI
+496 YEDPFWDELEYVVI
-510 KSSPKFKDN
+510 KSSPQFKEN
-519 LQLLT
+519 LKLLT

-538 IKCHILPSQMAILL
+538 IKCHILPSQMAVLL

-561 RRETLC
+561 RRESLC
-567 FKIFGEKLGTKVID
+567 VKIFGEQKGTKVID

>member
-1 MIYRIVFIL
+1 MYRIAIIL
-10 TFFTVLFGC
+10 FSLLLFFSC
-19 SDSKQDKR
+19 SDNKIDER
-27 LSHIADIV
+27 LVHINEIIP
-35 SESPEEALSFL
+35 ESPEEALSHL
-46 DSIEYN
+46 DSINYKD
-52 SLSYANQQLFDLLR
+52 LSEANQYFYDLVK

-78 SDSIILRVINYYATH
+78 SDSIILRVISYYATH
-93 DKDKYYTEALY
+93 DKDKLYTEALY

-109 YRDMGDSPTALKYFH
+109 YRDMGDSPNALKYFH
-124 LALDNFAEREED
+124 LALDNLTEREAD

-162 YIEESIKICEINKDT
+162 YIEESIKICELNKDT
-177 VNLVY
+177 VNIVY

-204 NKAIEMS
+204 NNAIEMS
-211 SSLPVSF
+211 SNLPVSF
-218 NAKSRMYLADVKYQT
+218 NAKAKMYLADVKYQT

-240 ALIRNT
+240 VLIRNT

-271 LDSAYMY
+271 LDSAYIY
-278 AHELLNSPDST
+278 AHELLNSSDST

-297 MTSPKFKKFIPL
+297 MTSPKLKKLIPL

-321 LLENYHDDNKIQ
+321 LLENYHDNNKIQ

-352 ETEAYNTT
+352 EAEAYNST

-375 GMAVL
+375 GMAVI

-396 LENIDIL
+396 LESIDIL
-403 KENISEVNQNLT
+403 NENISQTNINST
-415 TTEYIHKPELVNNVQ
+415 TTEGNIPESVNDAP
-430 ESLTTYDSKDTSF
+430 ESTIKDDSEDTSF
-443 LTTKSERELRDK
+443 LTTKSEKELRDK
-455 LRNEL
+455 LRNKL

-466 NKAIKLN
+466 NKAAKLSE
-473 KDILESEAY
+473 DVIESEAY

-496 YEDPLWDELEYVVI
+496 YEDPFWDELEYVVI
-510 KSSPKFKDN
+510 KSSPQFKEN
-519 LQLLT
+519 LKLLT

-538 IKCHILPSQMAILL
+538 IKCHILPSQMAVLL

-561 RRETLC
+561 RRESLC
-567 FKIFGEKLGTKVID
+567 VKIFGEQKGTKVID

>member
-1 MIYRIVFIL
+1 MMYRIAIIL
-10 TFFTVLFGC
+10 FSLLLFFSC
-19 SDSKQDKR
+19 SDNKIDER
-27 LSHIADIV
+27 LVHINEIIP
-35 SESPEEALSFL
+35 ESPEEALSHL
-46 DSIEYN
+46 DSINYKD
-52 SLSYANQQLFDLLR
+52 LSEANQYFYDLVK

-78 SDSIILRVINYYATH
+78 SDSIILRVISYYATH
-93 DKDKYYTEALY
+93 DKDKLYTEALY

-109 YRDMGDSPTALKYFH
+109 YRDMGDSPNALKYFH
-124 LALDNFAEREED
+124 LALDNLTEREAD

-162 YIEESIKICEINKDT
+162 YIEESIKICELNKDT
-177 VNLVY
+177 VNIVY

-204 NKAIEMS
+204 NNAIEMS
-211 SSLPVSF
+211 SNLPVSF
-218 NAKSRMYLADVKYQT
+218 NAKAKMYLADVKYQT

-240 ALIRNT
+240 VLIRNT

-271 LDSAYMY
+271 LDSAYIY
-278 AHELLNSPDST
+278 AHELLNSSDST

-297 MTSPKFKKFIPL
+297 MTSPKLKKLIPL

-352 ETEAYNTT
+352 EAEAYNST

-375 GMAVL
+375 GMAVF

-396 LENIDIL
+396 LESIDIL
-403 KENISEVNQNLT
+403 NENISQTNINST
-415 TTEYIHKPELVNNVQ
+415 TTEGNIPESVNDAP
-430 ESLTTYDSKDTSF
+430 ESTIKDDSEDTSF
-443 LTTKSERELRDK
+443 LTTKSEKELRDK
-455 LRNEL
+455 LRNKL

-466 NKAIKLN
+466 NKAAKLSE
-473 KDILESEAY
+473 DVIESEAY

-496 YEDPLWDELEYVVI
+496 YEDPFWDELEYVVI
-510 KSSPKFKDN
+510 KSSPQFKEN
-519 LQLLT
+519 LKLLT

-538 IKCHILPSQMAILL
+538 IKCHILPSQMAVLL

-561 RRETLC
+561 RRESLC
-567 FKIFGEKLGTKVID
+567 VKIFGEQKGTKVID

>member
-1 MIYRIVFIL
+1 MMYRIAIIL
-10 TFFTVLFGC
+10 FSLLLFFSC
-19 SDSKQDKR
+19 SDNKIDER
-27 LSHIADIV
+27 LVHINEIIP
-35 SESPEEALSFL
+35 ESPEEALSHL
-46 DSIEYN
+46 DSINYKD
-52 SLSYANQQLFDLLR
+52 LSEANQYFYDLVK
-66 IKAEDKAYIKHT
+66 IKAEDKAYIKHS
-78 SDSIILRVINYYATH
+78 SDSIILRVISYYATH
-93 DKDKYYTEALY
+93 DKDKLYTEALY

-109 YRDMGDSPTALKYFH
+109 YRDMGDSPNALKYFH
-124 LALDNFAEREED
+124 LALDNLTEREAD

-162 YIEESIKICEINKDT
+162 YIEESIKICELNKDT
-177 VNLVY
+177 VNIVY

-204 NKAIEMS
+204 NNAIEMS
-211 SSLPVSF
+211 SNLPVSF
-218 NAKSRMYLADVKYQT
+218 NAKAKMYLADVKYQT

-240 ALIRNT
+240 VLIRNT

-271 LDSAYMY
+271 LDSAYIY
-278 AHELLNSPDST
+278 AHELLNSSDST

-297 MTSPKFKKFIPL
+297 MTSPKLKKLIPL

-321 LLENYHDDNKIQ
+321 LLENYHDNNKIQ

-352 ETEAYNTT
+352 EAEAYNST

-375 GMAVL
+375 GMAVF

-396 LENIDIL
+396 LESIDVL
-403 KENISEVNQNLT
+403 NENISQTNINST
-415 TTEYIHKPELVNNVQ
+415 TTEGNIPESVNDAP
-430 ESLTTYDSKDTSF
+430 ESTIKDDSEDTSF
-443 LTTKSERELRDK
+443 LTTKSEKELRDK
-455 LRNEL
+455 LRNNL

-466 NKAIKLN
+466 NKAAKLSE
-473 KDILESEAY
+473 DVIESEAY

-496 YEDPLWDELEYVVI
+496 YEDPFWDELEYVVI
-510 KSSPKFKDN
+510 KSSPQFKEN
-519 LQLLT
+519 LKLLT

-538 IKCHILPSQMAILL
+538 IKCHILPSQMAVLL

-561 RRETLC
+561 RRESLC
-567 FKIFGEKLGTKVID
+567 VKIFGEQKGTKVID

>member
-1 MIYRIVFIL
+1 MMYRIAIIL
-10 TFFTVLFGC
+10 FSLLLFFSC
-19 SDSKQDKR
+19 SDNKIDER
-27 LSHIADIV
+27 LVHINEIIP
-35 SESPEEALSFL
+35 ESPEEALSHL
-46 DSIEYN
+46 DSINYKD
-52 SLSYANQQLFDLLR
+52 LSEANQYFYDLVK

-78 SDSIILRVINYYATH
+78 SDSIILRVISYYATH
-93 DKDKYYTEALY
+93 DKDKLYTEALY

-109 YRDMGDSPTALKYFH
+109 YRDMGDSPNALKYFH
-124 LALDNFAEREED
+124 LALDNLTEREAD

-162 YIEESIKICEINKDT
+162 YIEESIKICELNKDT
-177 VNLVY
+177 VNIVY

-204 NKAIEMS
+204 NNAIEMS
-211 SSLPVSF
+211 SNLPVSF
-218 NAKSRMYLADVKYQT
+218 NAKAKMYLADVKYQT

-240 ALIRNT
+240 VLIRNT

-271 LDSAYMY
+271 LDSAYIY
-278 AHELLNSPDST
+278 AHELLNSSDST

-297 MTSPKFKKFIPL
+297 MTSPKLKKLIPL

-352 ETEAYNTT
+352 EAEAYNST

-375 GMAVL
+375 GMAVF

-396 LENIDIL
+396 LESIDIL
-403 KENISEVNQNLT
+403 NENIYQTNINST
-415 TTEYIHKPELVNNVQ
+415 TTEGNIPESVNDAP
-430 ESLTTYDSKDTSF
+430 ESTIKDDSEDTSF
-443 LTTKSERELRDK
+443 LTTKSEKELRDK
-455 LRNEL
+455 LRNKL

-466 NKAIKLN
+466 NKAAKLSE
-473 KDILESEAY
+473 DVIESEAY

-496 YEDPLWDELEYVVI
+496 YEDPFWDELEYVVI
-510 KSSPKFKDN
+510 KSSPQFKEN
-519 LQLLT
+519 LKLLT

-538 IKCHILPSQMAILL
+538 IKCHILPSQMAVLL

-561 RRETLC
+561 RRESLC
-567 FKIFGEKLGTKVID
+567 VKIFGEQKGTKVID

>member
-260 AASEIY
+260 TASEIY

-375 GMAVL
+375 GMAVF

>member
-1 MIYRIVFIL
+1 MYRIAIIL
-10 TFFTVLFGC
+10 FSLLLFFSC
-19 SDSKQDKR
+19 SDNKIDER
-27 LSHIADIV
+27 LVHINEIIP
-35 SESPEEALSFL
+35 ESPEEALSHL
-46 DSIEYN
+46 DSINYKD
-52 SLSYANQQLFDLLR
+52 LSEANQYFYDLVK

-78 SDSIILRVINYYATH
+78 SDSIILRVISYYATH
-93 DKDKYYTEALY
+93 DKDKLYTEALY

-109 YRDMGDSPTALKYFH
+109 YRDMGDSPNALKYFH
-124 LALDNFAEREED
+124 LALDNLTERKAD

-162 YIEESIKICEINKDT
+162 YIEESIKICELNKDT
-177 VNLVY
+177 VNIVY

-204 NKAIEMS
+204 NNAIEMS
-211 SSLPVSF
+211 SNLPVSF
-218 NAKSRMYLADVKYQT
+218 NAKAKMYLADVKYQT

-240 ALIRNT
+240 VLIRNT

-260 AASEIY
+260 TASEIY

-271 LDSAYMY
+271 LDSAYIY
-278 AHELLNSPDST
+278 AHELLNSSDST

-297 MTSPKFKKFIPL
+297 MTSPKLKKLIPL

-352 ETEAYNTT
+352 EAEAYNST

-375 GMAVL
+375 GMAVF

-396 LENIDIL
+396 LESIDIL
-403 KENISEVNQNLT
+403 NENISQTNINST
-415 TTEYIHKPELVNNVQ
+415 TTEGNIPESVNDAP
-430 ESLTTYDSKDTSF
+430 ESTIKDDSEDTSF
-443 LTTKSERELRDK
+443 LTTKSEKELRDK
-455 LRNEL
+455 LRNKL

-466 NKAIKLN
+466 NKAAKLSE
-473 KDILESEAY
+473 DVIESEAY

-496 YEDPLWDELEYVVI
+496 YEDPFWDELEYVVI
-510 KSSPKFKDN
+510 KSSPQFKEN
-519 LQLLT
+519 LKLLT

-538 IKCHILPSQMAILL
+538 IKCHILPSQMAVLL

-561 RRETLC
+561 RRESLC
-567 FKIFGEKLGTKVID
+567 VKIFGEQKGTKVID

>member
-1 MIYRIVFIL
+1 MMYRIAIIL
-10 TFFTVLFGC
+10 FSLLLFFSC
-19 SDSKQDKR
+19 SDNKIDER
-27 LSHIADIV
+27 LVHINEIIP
-35 SESPEEALSFL
+35 ESPEEALSHL
-46 DSIEYN
+46 DSINYKD
-52 SLSYANQQLFDLLR
+52 LSEANQYFYDLVK

-78 SDSIILRVINYYATH
+78 SDSIILRVISYYATH
-93 DKDKYYTEALY
+93 DKDKLYTEALY

-109 YRDMGDSPTALKYFH
+109 YRDMGDSPNALKYFH
-124 LALDNFAEREED
+124 LALDNLTEREAD

-162 YIEESIKICEINKDT
+162 YIEESIKICELNKDT
-177 VNLVY
+177 VNIVY

-204 NKAIEMS
+204 NNAIEMS
-211 SSLPVSF
+211 SNLPVSF
-218 NAKSRMYLADVKYQT
+218 NAKAKMYLADVKYQT

-240 ALIRNT
+240 VLIRNT

-251 PIARNSALA
+251 PIARSSALA

-271 LDSAYMY
+271 LDSAYIY
-278 AHELLNSPDST
+278 AHELLNSSDST

-297 MTSPKFKKFIPL
+297 MTSPKLKKLIPL

-314 YISEYRE
+314 YISEYQE

-352 ETEAYNTT
+352 EAEAYNST

-375 GMAVL
+375 GMAVF

-396 LENIDIL
+396 LESIDIL
-403 KENISEVNQNLT
+403 NENIYQTNINST
-415 TTEYIHKPELVNNVQ
+415 TTEGNIPESVNDAP
-430 ESLTTYDSKDTSF
+430 ESTIKDDSEDTSF
-443 LTTKSERELRDK
+443 LTTKSEKELRDK
-455 LRNEL
+455 LRNKL

-466 NKAIKLN
+466 NKAAKLSE
-473 KDILESEAY
+473 DVIESEAY

-496 YEDPLWDELEYVVI
+496 YEDPFWDELEYVVI
-510 KSSPKFKDN
+510 KSSPQFKEN
-519 LQLLT
+519 LKLLT

-538 IKCHILPSQMAILL
+538 IKCHILPSQMAVLL

-561 RRETLC
+561 RRESLC
-567 FKIFGEKLGTKVID
+567 VKIFGEQKGTKVID

>member
-1 MIYRIVFIL
+1 MMYRIAIIL
-10 TFFTVLFGC
+10 FSLLLFFSC
-19 SDSKQDKR
+19 SDNKIDER
-27 LSHIADIV
+27 LVHLNEIIP
-35 SESPEEALSFL
+35 ESPEEALSHL
-46 DSIEYN
+46 DSINYKD
-52 SLSYANQQLFDLLR
+52 LSEANQYFYDLVK
-66 IKAEDKAYIKHT
+66 IKAEDKAYIKHS
-78 SDSIILRVINYYATH
+78 SDSIILRVISYYATH
-93 DKDKYYTEALY
+93 DKDKLYTEALY

-109 YRDMGDSPTALKYFH
+109 YRDMGDSPNALKYFH
-124 LALDNFAEREED
+124 LALDNLTEREAD
-136 NNLKARI
+136 NNLKARV

-155 LYDEAIP
+155 LFDEAIP
-162 YIEESIKICEINKDT
+162 YIEESLKICELNKDT
-177 VNLVY
+177 VNIVY

-204 NKAIEMS
+204 NNAIEMS
-211 SSLPVSF
+211 SNLPVSF
-218 NAKSRMYLADVKYQT
+218 NAKAKMYLADVKYQT

-240 ALIRNT
+240 VLIRNT

-271 LDSAYMY
+271 LDSAYIY
-278 AHELLNSPDST
+278 AHELLNSSDST

-297 MTSPKFKKFIPL
+297 MTSPKLKKLIPL

-333 LAINQQNFYN
+333 LTINQQNFYN

-352 ETEAYNTT
+352 EAEAYNST

-375 GMAVL
+375 GMAVF

-396 LENIDIL
+396 LESIDIL
-403 KENISEVNQNLT
+403 NENISQTNINST
-415 TTEYIHKPELVNNVQ
+415 TTEGNIPESVNDAP
-430 ESLTTYDSKDTSF
+430 ESTIKDDSEDTSF
-443 LTTKSERELRDK
+443 LTTKSEKELRDK
-455 LRNEL
+455 LRNKL

-466 NKAIKLN
+466 NKAAKLS
-473 KDILESEAY
+473 DDVIESEAY

-496 YEDPLWDELEYVVI
+496 YEDPFWDELEYVVI
-510 KSSPKFKDN
+510 KSSPQFKEN
-519 LQLLT
+519 LKLLT

-538 IKCHILPSQMAILL
+538 IKCHILPSQMAVLL

-561 RRETLC
+561 RRESLC
-567 FKIFGEKLGTKVID
+567 VKIFGEQKGTKVID

>member
-1 MIYRIVFIL
+1 MIQRISIIL
-10 TFFTVLFGC
+10 TSLLLFFSC
-19 SDSKQDKR
+19 SRNKLDER
-27 LSHIADIV
+27 LVHINEIV
-35 SESPEEALSFL
+35 SESPTEALSHL
-46 DSIEYN
+46 DSISYKD
-52 SLSYANQQLFDLLR
+52 LSEANQYFYDLLT
-66 IKAEDKAYIKHT
+66 IKAEDKAYITHT
-78 SDSIILRVINYYATH
+78 SDSIILRVISYYATH
-93 DKDKYYTEALY
+93 DKDKFYPEALY

-124 LALDNFAEREED
+124 LALDNLSEKKEN
-136 NNLKARI
+136 NNLRARI

-162 YIEESIKICEINKDT
+162 HIEKSIKICELNKDT

-204 NKAIEMS
+204 NKAMEMS
-211 SSLPVSF
+211 SNLPVPF
-218 NAKSRMYLADVKYQT
+218 KAKSKMYLADVKYQV

-240 ALIRNT
+240 ILIRNT
-246 PDLVK
+246 QDLVK

-260 AASEIY
+260 IASEIY
-266 LENEL
+266 LEKEL

-278 AHELLNSPDST
+278 AHELLNSQDPT
-289 NKRTAYQV
+289 HKETAYRV
-297 MTSPKFKKFIPL
+297 LISPKLQSFIPL

-314 YISEYRE
+314 YISDYRA
-321 LLENYHDDNKIQ
+321 LLENYYDQNKIQ

-343 YQQYVIKQK
+343 YQQYEIKQ
-352 ETEAYNTT
+352 EEEEAYNNK
-360 LLKWIFGISSLCLIL
+360 LLKWISGISSLCLIL
-375 GMAVL
+375 GIAVL

-385 VNKTLVELHLA
+385 VNKALVDLHLA

-403 KENISEVNQNLT
+403 NKNIYQAKLNPTTSEINKSESVNDA
-415 TTEYIHKPELVNNVQ
+415 PEPTIND
-430 ESLTTYDSKDTSF
+430 DSDDTSF
-443 LTTKSERELRDK
+443 LTTKSEKELRDK
-455 LRNEL
+455 LRNKL

-466 NKAIKLN
+466 HKIVKVSE
-473 KDILESEAY
+473 DILESEAY

-519 LQLLT
+519 LKLLT

-561 RRETLC
+561 RRESLC
-567 FKIFGEKLGTKVID
+567 IKIFGEQKGTKVID

>member
-1 MIYRIVFIL
+1 MMYRIAIIL
-10 TFFTVLFGC
+10 FSLLLFFSC
-19 SDSKQDKR
+19 SDNKIDER
-27 LSHIADIV
+27 LVHINEIIP
-35 SESPEEALSFL
+35 ESPEEALSHL
-46 DSIEYN
+46 DSINYKD
-52 SLSYANQQLFDLLR
+52 LSEANQYFYDLVK

-78 SDSIILRVINYYATH
+78 SDSIILRVISYYATH
-93 DKDKYYTEALY
+93 DKDKLYTEALY

-109 YRDMGDSPTALKYFH
+109 YRDMGDSPNALKYFH
-124 LALDNFAEREED
+124 LALDNLTERKAD

-162 YIEESIKICEINKDT
+162 YIEESIKICELNKDT
-177 VNLVY
+177 VNIVY

-204 NKAIEMS
+204 NNAIEMS
-211 SSLPVSF
+211 SNLPVSF
-218 NAKSRMYLADVKYQT
+218 NAKAKMYLADVKYQT

-240 ALIRNT
+240 VLIRNT

-271 LDSAYMY
+271 LDSAYIY
-278 AHELLNSPDST
+278 AHELLNSSDST

-352 ETEAYNTT
+352 EAEAYNST

-375 GMAVL
+375 GMAVF

-396 LENIDIL
+396 LESIDIL
-403 KENISEVNQNLT
+403 NENISQTNINST
-415 TTEYIHKPELVNNVQ
+415 TTEGNIPESVNDAP
-430 ESLTTYDSKDTSF
+430 ESTIKDDSEDTSF
-443 LTTKSERELRDK
+443 LTTKSEKELRDK
-455 LRNEL
+455 LRNKL

-466 NKAIKLN
+466 NKAAKLSE
-473 KDILESEAY
+473 DVIESEAY

-496 YEDPLWDELEYVVI
+496 YEDPFWDELEYVVI
-510 KSSPKFKDN
+510 KSSPQFKEN
-519 LQLLT
+519 LKLLT

-538 IKCHILPSQMAILL
+538 IKCHILPSQMAVLL

-561 RRETLC
+561 RRESLC
-567 FKIFGEKLGTKVID
+567 VKIFGEQKGTKVID